1 MSKGGLLLHMKL
13 LLQNASLKWM
23 SAEYNEGKSQT
34 MPKGLHK
41 WSAFKDDL
49 ELPESGLS
57 DLEWDWAATVIA
69 YSLLNHYT
77 MDIDFD
83 CYAD

>member
-1 MSKGGLLLHMKL
+1 
-13 LLQNASLKWM
+13 
-23 SAEYNEGKSQT
+23 

-41 WSAFKDDL
+41 WSALKDDL
-49 ELPESGLS
+49 EFPESGLS
-57 DLEWDWAATVIA
+57 DLEWERAATIIA